1 MSETKEPFLLVVNP
15 RAGAGRAEKNLPRL
29 QQALTEAGAR
39 FDVART
45 SRPAHAT
52 EIVRDALRRGMQGIA
67 VVGGDGTLHEALN
80 GFFDESGEVI
90 DRDAWLGPLSIGT
103 GGDFRKTLGSPH
115 VGMGGNG
122 IEALVTKMLWSRP
135 RRIDVGWL
143 EHVGNDGAP
152 SARAFLNI
160 ASFGVG
166 GLVDRLVNDTPKWI
180 GGTPAFLLGTMRG
193 LRRYSP
199 QRVRITV
206 DDKLPRET
214 RIVNVAVANG
224 RYFGGGMM
232 IAPRAEI
239 DDGAFDVVGIE
250 TTVRGS
256 LRLTAK
262 IYAGAHVG
270 APGVTS
276 QRGTVVRAE
285 PVDPSDHVLLD
296 VDGEAPGRLPATFTI
311 RPGAIQI
318 RG

>member
-1 MSETKEPFLLVVNP
+1 MVNP

-80 GFFDESGEVI
+80 GFFDEDGEVI

-152 SARAFLNI
+152 SARA
-160 ASFGVG
+160 SC
-166 GLVDRLVNDTPKWI
+166 P
-180 GGTPAFLLGTMRG
+180 GGTRGCLRSTWACRSPADR
-193 LRRYSP
+193 
-199 QRVRITV
+199 
-206 DDKLPRET
+206 
-214 RIVNVAVANG
+214 
-224 RYFGGGMM
+224 
-232 IAPRAEI
+232 
-239 DDGAFDVVGIE
+239 
-250 TTVRGS
+250 
-256 LRLTAK
+256 
-262 IYAGAHVG
+262 
-270 APGVTS
+270 
-276 QRGTVVRAE
+276 
-285 PVDPSDHVLLD
+285 
-296 VDGEAPGRLPATFTI
+296 PGR
-311 RPGAIQI
+311 R
-318 RG
+318 RRSSRC